1 MEWRWGLAVVDVL
14 IVAFLFY
21 RLLLLVRGTRAAQMI
36 VGLVVLV
43 FLSMVAEWARLSTLN
58 WLLAS
63 LRTVWV
69 IAFLIIFQPELRRAL
84 TQIGQSR
91 VFRRIVHVQDYGW
104 LGEIEKTLEELS
116 RRGLGALIAIERNV
130 GLRTYEET
138 GTAIGGKVSME
149 LLLTI
154 FTPPSPLHDGAIII
168 SGGQVVAAGCILP
181 LSQLPDLDPTFGT
194 RHLAALGLSEE
205 TDAVV
210 LVVSEETRQ
219 ISIAER
225 GVLQRNVETADLKSR
240 LSELLTDSGKK
251 RKKGK
256 PRARAAEAST

>member
-1 MEWRWGLAVVDVL
+1 MIDGRLFFNLIDIA
-14 IVAFLFY
+14 IVAFLIY
-21 RLLLLVRGTRAAQMI
+21 WILLLARGTRAAQMI
-36 VGLVVLV
+36 IGLVVLV
-43 FLSMVAEWARLSTLN
+43 FLSMVAEWLNLSTLN

-91 VFRRIVHVQDYGW
+91 VFRRLVRLEEYGW
-104 LGEIEKTLEELS
+104 LGEIEKALDELAD
-116 RRGLGALIAIERNV
+116 RGLGALIAIERNV
-130 GLRTYEET
+130 GLRTYVET
-138 GTAIGGKVSME
+138 GTPIGGKITME
-149 LLLTI
+149 LLTTI
-154 FTPPSPLHDGAIII
+154 FTPPSPLHDGAVIVQ
-168 SGGQVVAAGCILP
+168 GGEVVAAGSILP
-181 LSQLPDLDPTFGT
+181 LSQKRDLDSTLGT
-194 RHLAALGLSEE
+194 RHMAALGLSEE

-225 GVLQRNVETADLKSR
+225 GVLQRNIEPTELKGR

-251 RKKGK
+251 TRKSET
-256 PRARAAEAST
+256 ARPATAT

>member
-1 MEWRWGLAVVDVL
+1 MIDGRLFLNVIDIA
-14 IVAFLFY
+14 IVAFLIY
-21 RLLLLVRGTRAAQMI
+21 WILVLAKGTRAAQMI
-36 VGLVVLV
+36 LGLVVLV
-43 FLSMVAEWARLSTLN
+43 ILSMLAEWLNLSTLN

-91 VFRRIVHVQDYGW
+91 LFRGLVRVEEYGW
-104 LGEIEKTLEELS
+104 LGEIEKALEELS
-116 RRGLGALIAIERNV
+116 NRGIGALIAIERNV
-130 GLRTYEET
+130 GLRTYVET
-138 GTAIGGKVSME
+138 GTPIGGKITME

-154 FTPPSPLHDGAIII
+154 FTPPTPLHDGAVIVR
-168 SGGQVVAAGCILP
+168 GGEVVAAGSILP
-181 LSQLPDLDPTFGT
+181 LSQKRDLDTTLGT

-210 LVVSEETRQ
+210 LVVSEETRK

-225 GVLQRNVETADLKSR
+225 GVLQRRIEPSELKGR

-251 RKKGK
+251 PRKSE
-256 PRARAAEAST
+256 PVQPAEAT

>member
-1 MEWRWGLAVVDVL
+1 MSETRWLLNAVDVL

-43 FLSMVAEWARLSTLN
+43 LLSIMAEWLRLSTLN
-58 WLLAS
+58 WLLTS

-84 TQIGQSR
+84 TQIGQMR
-91 VFRRIVHVQDYGW
+91 IFRRLVRVMEYGW
-104 LGEIEKTLEELS
+104 LGEIEKVLDELS
-116 RRGLGALIAIERNV
+116 ARGKGALIAIERNV
-130 GLRTYEET
+130 GLKTYVET
-138 GTAIGGKVSME
+138 GTPIGGKVTEE

-154 FTPPSPLHDGAIII
+154 FTPQSPLHDGAVIIQ
-168 SGGQVVAAGCILP
+168 GDEVAAAGCILP
-181 LSQLPDLDPTFGT
+181 LSQDLDLDSGLGT
-194 RHLAALGLSEE
+194 RHRAALGLSEE

-210 LVVSEETRQ
+210 LVVSEETSQ

-225 GVLQRNVETADLKSR
+225 GVLQKNVDPADLKSR
-240 LSELLTDSGKK
+240 LSELLTDSGKR
-251 RKKGK
+251 RKTSSS
-256 PRARAAEAST
+256 RTAEAST